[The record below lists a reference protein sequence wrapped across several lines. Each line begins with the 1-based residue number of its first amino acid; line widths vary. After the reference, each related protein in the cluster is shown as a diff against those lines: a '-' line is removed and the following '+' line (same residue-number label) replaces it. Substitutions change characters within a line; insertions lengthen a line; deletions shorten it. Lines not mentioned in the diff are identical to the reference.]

1 MAKAISVIWLFSE
14 ISVNSNNRT
23 DCMSLKRTARSMIK
37 KGMFFMPIWK
47 AIVLG
52 VIQGAAEFLP
62 VSSSGHLVIV
72 KEILGVDLENGGI
85 FFDVMLHLGTLL
97 AIFVAFWKDIKHLI
111 IEGIHIFL
119 DIFYNIGMLFGRIV
133 KKDCEF
139 RRVIRSSY
147 RKLVVLIILSTIPTG
162 IIGILLS
169 DVIELANGM
178 ILVPGACLLIT
189 SMFLFIADA
198 ADEGEK
204 RPKEVSYLSAGA
216 VGIAQGFATMPGISR
231 SGTTITACLLCGFE
245 KKFAVKY
252 SFIMSIPAVLGA
264 VVLELKD
271 FGSLR
276 LSNQDVISCIVATA
290 VAAVV
295 GYLSICFM
303 MSLVRGK
310 KYKYF
315 AIYCAIIGLVAIG
328 YYFV

>member
-1 MAKAISVIWLFSE
+1 ML
-14 ISVNSNNRT
+14 
-23 DCMSLKRTARSMIK
+23 
-37 KGMFFMPIWK
+37 FMPIWK
-47 AIVLG
+47 AILLG
-52 VIQGAAEFLP
+52 IIQGAAEFLP

-97 AIFVAFWKDIKHLI
+97 AIFVAFWKDIRRLI
-111 IEGIHIFL
+111 VEGIHIVL

-133 KKDCEF
+133 KKDCEY

-169 DVIELANGM
+169 DIIELANGM
-178 ILVPGACLLIT
+178 ILVPGVCLLIT
-189 SMFLFIADA
+189 AMFLVIADA

-204 RPKEVSYLSAGA
+204 RPKEVSYLNAGA
-216 VGIAQGFATMPGISR
+216 VGVAQGFATMPGISR

-271 FGSLR
+271 FSSLH
-276 LSNQDVISCIVATA
+276 LSNKDVISCIVATA